1 MSEHFKKAI
10 SLIQKDTRFFFS
22 EFPSHPDYTQPY
34 RFSLLHSF
42 LFNSAP
48 SAFSNLILEFSQT
61 SLRHRYLD
69 KGLPLRYEWHK
80 LITYMLRRTR
90 FIPIRFHPF
99 LSICFTK
106 RLYSLLRVK
115 GTMQRFLSMI
125 ESPVISWTISLSD
138 SQCIII

>member
-1 MSEHFKKAI
+1 M
-10 SLIQKDTRFFFS
+10 
-22 EFPSHPDYTQPY
+22 HPDYSQPY
-34 RFSLLHSF
+34 RFFFF
-42 LFNSAP
+42 LFCYFFFFLISL
-48 SAFSNLILEFSQT
+48 FRRSNLILEFSQT

-99 LSICFTK
+99 LSICFTR
-106 RLYSLLRVK
+106 RLYSFLTKGKRNDATISLNDRVARYSLV
-115 GTMQRFLSMI
+115 T
-125 ESPVISWTISLSD
+125 VSLSD